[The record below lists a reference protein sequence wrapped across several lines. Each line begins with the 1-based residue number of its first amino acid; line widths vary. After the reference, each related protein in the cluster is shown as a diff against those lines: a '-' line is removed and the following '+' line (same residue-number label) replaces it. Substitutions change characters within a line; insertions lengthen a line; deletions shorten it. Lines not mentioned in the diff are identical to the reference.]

1 VEVLFSDLTMGQ
13 ANSLP
18 ENHAHRYPA
27 IAEEAAA
34 AHKRSQ
40 ALWRDKLRKPDGK
53 ELAPETYRELKLHEI
68 CTSDALLSQL
78 AALGVGASTPACVYA
93 DKVPKEKA
101 RAAKNGRFFF
111 YAGRP
116 GRHIAEIFTDD
127 ELDSLV
133 EDGDKL
139 RAREM
144 PVFDREGRRYGF
156 EFMYYDRDFYQLA
169 GPGGEFD
176 RFMVDNSVARDV
188 VELGKKMTMQ
198 IFAFRSPKLLLAEG
212 EGFQNHP
219 DGALGMIILF
229 SESEEEDEYAE
240 LIELDDDSMT
250 VKEMIEHL
258 GQNQQ
263 NKHL

>member
-1 VEVLFSDLTMGQ
+1 M
-13 ANSLP
+13 
-18 ENHAHRYPA
+18 
-27 IAEEAAA
+27 AEEAAA

-40 ALWRDKLRKPDGK
+40 ALWREKLRKPDGK
-53 ELAPETYRELKLHEI
+53 ELPPETYRELKLHEI
-68 CTSDALLSQL
+68 CTSDALRSQL
-78 AALGVGASTPACVYA
+78 AALGASTPSCVYA
-93 DKVPKEKA
+93 DNVPKEKA

-116 GRHIAEIFTDD
+116 GRHIAEIFTDG

-169 GPGGEFD
+169 GPGAEFE
-176 RFMVDNSVARDV
+176 RFMVDNNVARDV

-198 IFAFRSPKLLLAEG
+198 IFAFRSLKLLAEG

-229 SESEEEDEYAE
+229 SAESEDEDEYAE
-240 LIELDDDSMT
+240 MIELDDDSMT
-250 VKEMIEHL
+250 VKEMIEHI

-263 NKHL
+263 SKHL

>member
-1 VEVLFSDLTMGQ
+1 M
-13 ANSLP
+13 
-18 ENHAHRYPA
+18 
-27 IAEEAAA
+27 AEEAA

-40 ALWRDKLRKPDGK
+40 ALWREKLRKPDGK

-68 CTSDALLSQL
+68 CTSDALRSQL
-78 AALGVGASTPACVYA
+78 AALGVGASTPSCVYA
-93 DKVPKEKA
+93 GKVPKEKA
-101 RAAKNGRFFF
+101 RAANGRFFF

-127 ELDSLV
+127 ELDILV

-144 PVFDREGRRYGF
+144 PVFDCQGRRYGF

-169 GPGGEFD
+169 GPGAEFE
-176 RFMVDNSVARDV
+176 RFMADNSVARDV

-198 IFAFRSPKLLLAEG
+198 IFAFRSPKLLPEG
-212 EGFQNHP
+212 KGFQNHP

-229 SESEEEDEYAE
+229 CESEDEDEYAE
-240 LIELDDDSMT
+240 MIELDDDSMT
-250 VKEMIEHL
+250 VKEMIKHI